1 MGPIATYAKNTL
13 MKLWQ
18 KDATLDRRI
27 EAFTTGRDPEL
38 DMDLARWDVLGSIAH
53 VRMLAHVQLLT
64 AAEAARLE
72 AGLRHVLSQ
81 IDAGDFRIEP
91 GVEDIHSQVE
101 LLLMHRLG
109 DVGKKLHT
117 GRSRNDQVLLD
128 LRLFFRHH
136 IHQLVEKVDALS
148 LTLLRQA
155 EQHKDLLMPGYTHT
169 QLAMVSSFGLWLSA
183 FGESLIDDMHHWL
196 ATWRIVNQNPLGS
209 AAGYGSSFPLDRSY
223 TTRLLGFD
231 EPAWNA
237 MYAQMGRGK
246 TELAMAFALHATAA
260 SCNKL
265 ASDIILFSNTHF
277 GFVQLPDKC
286 TTGSSIMPH
295 KKNPD
300 VLELVRA
307 HTNRLQSLPTQVSM
321 LTTNLI
327 SGYHRDFQL
336 LKEVLWPALSSTH
349 QVLDIL
355 LYVLPQMSL
364 HPHLLDDPRYDL
376 LFTVEAVNEQV
387 QRGVPF
393 RDAYHEVGRQVAQG
407 TFRRPKRLA
416 HTHEGSIGNLCLDQ
430 IDRKRKA
437 IRAQFDFEK
446 VAQAMAA
453 LEKKEQ
459 PS

>member
-1 MGPIATYAKNTL
+1 MAHIGIHQKDAP

-18 KDATLDRRI
+18 KDDTLDRRI

-38 DMDLARWDVLGSIAH
+38 DLDLARWDVLGSIAH
-53 VRMLAHVQLLT
+53 VRMLAHVRLLT
-64 AAEAARLE
+64 SGEAARLE
-72 AGLRHVLSQ
+72 AGLRQILQQ

-101 LLLMHRLG
+101 LLLTHRLG
-109 DVGKKLHT
+109 ETGKKLHT

-128 LRLFFRHH
+128 LRLFFRDH
-136 IHQLVEKVDALS
+136 IQQLVEKIDELS
-148 LTLLRQA
+148 RTLLQRA

-169 QLAMVSSFGLWLSA
+169 QLAMVSSFGLWLAA

-196 ATWRIVNQNPLGS
+196 AAWQVVNQNPLGS
-209 AAGYGSSFPLDRSY
+209 AAGYGSSFPLDRRY

-231 EPAWNA
+231 ELAWNA

-265 ASDIILFSNTHF
+265 ASDIILFGNAHF
-277 GFVQLPDKC
+277 GFVQLPDTC

-336 LKEVLWPALSSTH
+336 LKEVLWPALASMH

-355 LYVLPQMSL
+355 LYVLPQMTL
-364 HPHLLDDPRYDL
+364 RPHLLDDPRYDL

-393 RDAYHEVGRQVAQG
+393 RDAYHEVARRVAQG
-407 TFRRPKRLA
+407 SFRRPDQLA

-430 IDRKRKA
+430 IDRKRQA
-437 IRAQFDFEK
+437 LRAQFSFEK
-446 VAQAMAA
+446 AAQAIAA
-453 LEKKEQ
+453 LEKQ
-459 PS
+459 DRTD